1 MTANGHNTDVLLE
14 PSLQPAGV
22 TELEERIYRALLRQP
37 RATLTELTS
46 AVRRSAAITR
56 RALDRLESAGL
67 ISRQGKPTRFI
78 PTAPDMAIEALI
90 MRRREELERCRIA
103 AADLLRQY
111 RHAAHRS
118 ADVVELIAGREA
130 CLQRYIQVL
139 TSANT
144 EVLMF
149 DKPPY
154 LGPLDNP
161 LELEVLARGI
171 NWRAIYAPEALDQPD
186 RLAQLDVWK
195 AAGEQARVCAN
206 VPLKL
211 LLVDRRVALLP
222 LTADSQGAENTA
234 ILVHPSSLLTTL
246 GLLFDMLWVQSLSL
260 ASADG
265 HDHAPPDGL
274 PDLDRSLL
282 QLLTVGVKDQA
293 IARQLGV
300 SLRTVRRRTAN
311 LMSEA
316 GVTSRFQLGVAASRR
331 GWI

>member
-1 MTANGHNTDVLLE
+1 MTANGHNPDVPLE
-14 PSLQPAGV
+14 PSLQAAGV
-22 TELEERIYRALLRQP
+22 TELEERIYRALVQEP
-37 RATLTELTS
+37 RATLTQLAST
-46 AVRRSAAITR
+46 VGRSVVVTR

-103 AADLLRQY
+103 AAELLRQY
-111 RHAAHRS
+111 RQAANRS
-118 ADVVELIAGREA
+118 VDVVELIAGREA
-130 CLQRYIQVL
+130 SLQRYIQLL
-139 TSANT
+139 TTARS

-154 LGPLDNP
+154 IGPMDNP

-186 RLAQLDVWK
+186 RLAQLGVWK
-195 AAGEQARVCAN
+195 AAGEQARICAN

-222 LTADSQGAENTA
+222 LTADSRGAENTA

-246 GLLFDMLWVQSLSL
+246 GLLFDMLWEQSLPL
-260 ASADG
+260 ASGAGDV
-265 HDHAPPDGL
+265 HAPPDGL
-274 PDLDRSLL
+274 QDVDRSLL
-282 QLLTVGVKDQA
+282 QLLTAGVKDQA
-293 IARQLGV
+293 IARQLGI

-311 LMSEA
+311 LMTDT
-316 GVTSRFQLGVAASRR
+316 GVTSRFQLGVLASRR